1 MHGITDLLNVF
12 HLQCGGI
19 RILCG
24 ICVFYVFSICIEVK
38 LSVSDF
44 DGCKIGHIMGLFGGK
59 ENVAQK
65 AFVVRHVSVIWIKIS
80 DARSSRDT

>member
-1 MHGITDLLNVF
+1 M
-12 HLQCGGI
+12 
-19 RILCG
+19 
-24 ICVFYVFSICIEVK
+24 FYVLSIWIGVK

-80 DARSSRDT
+80 DADHPGTHDHGASIKVPLIY